1 MKFVSSRLD
10 STLIAPR
17 YSTFYMYL
25 RSTCNHCDDRVS
37 HRVFGLGG
45 KGAGCKYT
53 NLFNQVSPALIT
65 PHWKVLGS

>member
-45 KGAGCKYT
+45 KGAG
-53 NLFNQVSPALIT
+53 
-65 PHWKVLGS
+65 

>member
-1 MKFVSSRLD
+1 MKFVSGHLD

-37 HRVFGLGG
+37 HRVFGLGR
-45 KGAGCKYT
+45 KGAG
-53 NLFNQVSPALIT
+53 
-65 PHWKVLGS
+65 